1 VRVLTAIE
9 PAEIEQLR
17 ARDEFFWLDLQA
29 PSPEDIK
36 RLGELFDLHPLAI
49 EDSIKF
55 DQRPKLEDYGNFV
68 FIVFY
73 GARQGEHETKLLE
86 VHLFVSGSFVITV
99 RHDRCD
105 ELSMLCERM
114 PRDEHASEQF
124 VVYRILDTMTDT
136 FFPVLAAIDEEIDEL
151 SEAITTEPD
160 DRQLHRILR
169 LKRSLVSVRRVV
181 NPERDL
187 LARGMDQIVQV
198 PGLKAE
204 TRNYFRDVYDHLI
217 RISEMIDSYRDLL
230 TGTMDVYLSVTSNRL
245 NQVIKQLTVV
255 ATVFLPL
262 TFVTGFFGQNFGWM
276 VHHVDTLEA
285 FLAFG
290 VGASLLTVIGLV
302 LWFWRSGYIGADA
315 SAGPDG

>member
-1 VRVLTAIE
+1 MRVLTAIDST
-9 PAEIEQLR
+9 EIEQLR

-29 PSPEDIK
+29 AAPEDIK

-49 EDSIKF
+49 EDSINF
-55 DQRPKLEDYGNFV
+55 DQRPKLEDYGHFV

-73 GARQGEHETKLLE
+73 GARWGEHEAELIE

-99 RHDRCD
+99 RHEHCD
-105 ELSMLCERM
+105 ELSLLHGRM
-114 PRDEHASEQF
+114 DRDKDAGEQF

-136 FFPVLAAIDEEIDEL
+136 FFPVLSAIDEEIDEL
-151 SEAITTEPD
+151 SEAITTQPD
-160 DRQLHRILR
+160 DRQLHRILH
-169 LKRSLVSVRRVV
+169 LKRSLVSARRVV

-198 PGLKAE
+198 PGLKAD

-255 ATVFLPL
+255 ATIFLPL

-276 VHHVDTLEA
+276 VKQVDTLEA
-285 FLAFG
+285 FLVFG
-290 VGASLLTVIGLV
+290 VGASLTTVIGLV
-302 LWFWRSGYIGADA
+302 LWFRHSGYIGADA
-315 SAGPDG
+315 AGSADG